1 MSELD
6 NVKAL
11 LFDVFGTVVDWR
23 SSVIRELETFGAA
36 KGIERDWTGFT
47 DKWRGLYQPA
57 MEDVRSGRRVWTVLD
72 ELHRES
78 LVRLLDEFSISGLSK
93 AEIDHLNRAWH
104 RLLPWPDSVEGLRRL
119 KSRYI
124 IGTQSNGNIAL
135 MVNLAKHGNLGWDVI
150 LGAETARAYKPRP
163 ESYLRN
169 VALLGIEPGE
179 CMLVAAHNDDLAA
192 ASALGMRSAFVLR
205 PAEYGPDQSKD
216 LDAEEDWNIVAKSL
230 IEVANK
236 LGC

>member
-1 MSELD
+1 MSGFND
-6 NVKAL
+6 VKAL

-23 SSVIRELETFGAA
+23 SSVIHELETFGTE

-47 DKWRGLYQPA
+47 DKWRASYQPA
-57 MEDVRSGRRVWTVLD
+57 MEEVRSGRSAWTILD
-72 ELHRES
+72 ELHRET
-78 LVRLLDEFSISGLSK
+78 LIRLLDEFSISGLSK

-104 RLLPWPDSVEGLRRL
+104 RLLPWPDSVEGLQRL
-119 KSRYI
+119 KSKFI

-135 MVNLAKHGNLGWDVI
+135 MVNLAKHSNLAWDVI
-150 LGAETARAYKPRP
+150 LGAETARAYKPLP

-169 VALLGIEPGE
+169 VALLGLEPGE

-192 ASALGMRSAFVLR
+192 ATALGLRSAFVLR
-205 PAEYGPDQSKD
+205 PTEYGPDQSKD
-216 LDAEEDWNIVAKSL
+216 LQAEEGWDIVAKNL
-230 IEVANK
+230 IEVADE

>member
-1 MSELD
+1 MSELN

-36 KGIERDWTGFT
+36 KGIERDWIGFT

-57 MEDVRSGRRVWTVLD
+57 MEEVRSGRRAWTILD
-72 ELHRES
+72 ELHQES
-78 LVRLLDEFSISGLSK
+78 LVRLLDEFSISGLRTE
-93 AEIDHLNRAWH
+93 EIDHLNRAWH
-104 RLLPWPDSVEGLRRL
+104 RLLPWPDSIEGLHRL

-135 MVNLAKHGNLGWDVI
+135 MVNLAKHSDLAWDVI
-150 LGAETARAYKPRP
+150 LGAETARTYKPRP

-169 VALLGIEPGE
+169 VALLGLEPGE

-216 LDAEEDWNIVAKSL
+216 LDAEEDWDIVAKSL